1 MACTTPNPSVKQS
14 ADGMGTTRVTIALF
28 VVVVGL
34 GPLYTAEGYS
44 PIVNVISEL
53 AAQNTPRNYVMATA
67 FVALGAAVLYDG
79 VRKFRRS
86 LMPFM
91 LFGVAFGAAGLFG
104 HKPIHAAVP
113 YAVWLDIAHSALATT
128 SGIALTVG
136 FLWQAAVAS
145 SKAQK
150 FISTALAIACVAL
163 PLLMLNMPLY
173 QGLIQR
179 VMYLLVFA
187 WLWVFYPHRA
197 HA

>member
-1 MACTTPNPSVKQS
+1 
-14 ADGMGTTRVTIALF
+14 
-28 VVVVGL
+28 
-34 GPLYTAEGYS
+34 
-44 PIVNVISEL
+44 
-53 AAQNTPRNYVMATA
+53 
-67 FVALGAAVLYDG
+67 
-79 VRKFRRS
+79 
-86 LMPFM
+86 M

-104 HKPIHAAVP
+104 HKPISATVP
-113 YAVWLDIAHSALATT
+113 YAEWLDTAHSVFAIT

-136 FLWQAAVAS
+136 FLWQAVVAS
-145 SKAQK
+145 STAQK

-163 PLLMLNMPLY
+163 PLLMLNMPQY